1 VFVRDFMTRHPL
13 MVEPTMPITEAKQYM
28 EENKIRHLPVIGEGK
43 RLLGLVTQQTLV
55 EAQPPAILRL
65 NLWEINRALSELTVG
80 DVMVKDV
87 ITVEPDAT
95 IEHAARLMIEHKIGC
110 LLVLREEIVL
120 GIITKVDLHAL
131 TMELLAARRRGVR
144 AVIRMP
150 DVEGELAKLV
160 ATIAEHQWGI
170 LACGGVPS
178 LKEPEMWDA
187 LVKLNTTAVDEV
199 EAALSGL
206 EGQQLLDIRVA

>member
-1 VFVRDFMTRHPL
+1 MI
-13 MVEPTMPITEAKQYM
+13 EPTMPIIEAKQYM

-43 RLLGLVTQQTLV
+43 RLLGLVTRQTLEEV
-55 EAQPPAILRL
+55 QPPAMLRL
-65 NLWEINRALSELTVG
+65 DLWEINRALSQLTVG
-80 DVMVKDV
+80 DVMVRDV
-87 ITVEPDAT
+87 ITVEPDVT
-95 IEHAARLMIEHKIGC
+95 IEHAVRVMIEHKIGS
-110 LLVLREEIVL
+110 LLVVQEGTVL
-120 GIITKVDLHAL
+120 GIITEVDLHAL

-144 AVIRMP
+144 AIIRMP
-150 DVEGELAKLV
+150 NVKGELAKLV

-178 LKEPEMWDA
+178 PKEPGMWDA

-199 EAALSGL
+199 KAALSGI

>member
-1 VFVRDFMTRHPL
+1 MFVRDFMTRHPL
-13 MVEPTMPITEAKQYM
+13 MVEPTMPITEAMQYM

-55 EAQPPAILRL
+55 EAQPPAMLRL

-87 ITVEPDAT
+87 ITVESDAI
-95 IEHAARLMIEHKIGC
+95 IEHAARLMIERKIGC
-110 LLVLREEIVL
+110 LLVLREEIVV

-131 TMELLAARRRGVR
+131 TIELLAARRRGVR

-160 ATIAEHQWGI
+160 ATIAEHQWSI

-178 LKEPEMWDA
+178 PKEPGMWDA
-187 LVKLNTTAVDEV
+187 LVKLNTTALDEV

>member
-1 VFVRDFMTRHPL
+1 

-43 RLLGLVTQQTLV
+43 RLLGLVTRQTLV
-55 EAQPPAILRL
+55 EAQPPAKLRL
-65 NLWEINRALSELTVG
+65 NLWEINRALSQLTVG

-95 IEHAARLMIEHKIGC
+95 IEHAARLMIEHNIGC
-110 LLVLREEIVL
+110 MLVLREEIVL
-120 GIITKVDLHAL
+120 GIITKSDLHAL

-160 ATIAEHQWGI
+160 VTITEHQWGI

-178 LKEPEMWDA
+178 PKEPGMWDA
-187 LVKLNTTAVDEV
+187 LVKLNTNAVDEV

-206 EGQQLLDIRVA
+206 EGQQLLDIRMA

>member
-1 VFVRDFMTRHPL
+1 
-13 MVEPTMPITEAKQYM
+13 MVEPTMPITEAMQYM

-55 EAQPPAILRL
+55 EAQPPAMLRL
-65 NLWEINRALSELTVG
+65 NLWEINRALSQLMVG

-87 ITVEPDAT
+87 ITVKPDAT
-95 IEHAARLMIEHKIGC
+95 IEQAARLMIEHKIGC

-178 LKEPEMWDA
+178 PKEPGMWDA
-187 LVKLNTTAVDEV
+187 LVKLNTTAADEV

>member
-1 VFVRDFMTRHPL
+1 
-13 MVEPTMPITEAKQYM
+13 
-28 EENKIRHLPVIGEGK
+28 
-43 RLLGLVTQQTLV
+43 
-55 EAQPPAILRL
+55 
-65 NLWEINRALSELTVG
+65 
-80 DVMVKDV
+80 
-87 ITVEPDAT
+87 
-95 IEHAARLMIEHKIGC
+95 
-110 LLVLREEIVL
+110 
-120 GIITKVDLHAL
+120 VDLHAL